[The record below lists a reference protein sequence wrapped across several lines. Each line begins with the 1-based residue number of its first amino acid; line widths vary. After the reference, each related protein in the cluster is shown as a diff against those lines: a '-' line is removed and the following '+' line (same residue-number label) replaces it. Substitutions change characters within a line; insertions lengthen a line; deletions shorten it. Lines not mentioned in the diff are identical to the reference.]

1 MCSGD
6 SAPSPSLSPDE
17 EGERLQLDDLE
28 TPSDSESL
36 HVAVHGLDL
45 GVRGQRSHHPT
56 TPSLPVVTFD
66 LTSPLLSFLRRAP
79 SAGRV
84 LA

>member
-6 SAPSPSLSPDE
+6 SALSLSPSLSSDE

-45 GVRGQRSHHPT
+45 GVRGQRSHNPC
-56 TPSLPVVTFD
+56 LPIP
-66 LTSPLLSFLRRAP
+66 LT
-79 SAGRV
+79 
-84 LA
+84 

>member
-6 SAPSPSLSPDE
+6 SAHSPSPSLSPDE
-17 EGERLQLDDLE
+17 EGDQLQLDDLE

-45 GVRGQRSHHPT
+45 GVRGQKSHHPCH
-56 TPSLPVVTFD
+56 SLPPCSD
-66 LTSPLLSFLRRAP
+66 L
-79 SAGRV
+79 
-84 LA
+84 